1 MINLSNDEIVR
12 NKAKQNLEDYF
23 VVYKQYLHKGICKTG
38 PCNDPNDESD
48 LCCMPFIHCIH
59 ASNKLHALPKHPNC
73 DCYYQ
78 DLQTKSVGSISDKKL
93 SPDVWLK
100 LFGKLPDYY
109 ITKEEAENFGWRKGK
124 ILLHSQMGK

>member
-48 LCCMPFIHCIH
+48 LCCMLFIYCIH

-73 DCYYQ
+73 D
-78 DLQTKSVGSISDKKL
+78 
-93 SPDVWLK
+93 
-100 LFGKLPDYY
+100 
-109 ITKEEAENFGWRKGK
+109 
-124 ILLHSQMGK
+124 